1 MKQKEKVVLHLW
13 FNMQAMEAAH
23 FYTSIFQNSKVIQS
37 VKFSD
42 TSSGEVELVSFSL
55 DNVRFEAIS
64 AGPFVSINDSM
75 RLVVFCQSQE
85 ERDEYVNK
93 LAGKIRSAEN
103 MTMVEDRFGVHW
115 LFVMASSQTKQLP
128 KICTLVDAYGKAE
141 EMCDYYQGEFAT
153 KTDVRSS
160 KHNQWNV
167 LELAGN
173 PIIFADISHGPSQY
187 TGALSLLYLCEN
199 QQKID
204 SFYQGFSAEAATEQC
219 GWIVDKYGI
228 SWQIVPRMFL
238 DFATK
243 LSPTTYQKINQQILT
258 MKKIEIAQIEK
269 LI

>member
-1 MKQKEKVVLHLW
+1 
-13 FNMQAMEAAH
+13 MEAAQ

-42 TSSGEVELVSFSL
+42 TPSGEVELVSFSL
-55 DNVRFEAIS
+55 ENVRFEAIS

-75 RLVVFCQSQE
+75 RLAVFCQSQE
-85 ERDEYVNK
+85 ERDGYVNK

-103 MTMVEDRFGVHW
+103 MTMGEDRFGVHW
-115 LFVMASSQTKQLP
+115 LFAMASSQTKQLP
-128 KICTLVDAYGKAE
+128 KICPLVDAYGKAK
-141 EMCDYYQGEFAT
+141 EMCDYYQGEFAA
-153 KTDVRSS
+153 KIDVMSFER
-160 KHNQWNV
+160 NRWYV
-167 LELAGN
+167 LELDNN
-173 PIIFADISHGPSQY
+173 PIIFADISYGPSQY

-199 QQKID
+199 QKEVD
-204 SFYQGFSAEAATEQC
+204 SFYQGFSAEVESEQC
-219 GWIVDKYGI
+219 GWLVDKNGI

-238 DFATK
+238 DFAKK

>member
-13 FNMQAMEAAH
+13 FDTQAMEAAK

-42 TSSGEVELVSFSL
+42 TPSGEAELVSFSL
-55 DNVRFEAIS
+55 ENVRFEAIS
-64 AGPFVSINDSM
+64 AGPFLSINDSM
-75 RLVVFCQSQE
+75 RLVVFCHSQA

-93 LAGKIRSAEN
+93 LAGKVRSAEN

-115 LFVMASSQTKQLP
+115 LLVMASSQTKQLP
-128 KICTLVDAYGKAE
+128 KICPLVDAYGKAR
-141 EMCDYYQGEFAT
+141 EMHDYYQGEFTT
-153 KTDVRSS
+153 KTDVMSYEY
-160 KHNQWNV
+160 NQWYV

-199 QQKID
+199 QQELD
-204 SFYQGFSAEAATEQC
+204 SFYQGFSAEVESEQC

-238 DFATK
+238 DFAQK
-243 LSPTTYQKINQQILT
+243 LSPTTYQKINKQILT

>member
-13 FNMQAMEAAH
+13 FNTQAMEAVQ

-42 TSSGEVELVSFSL
+42 TPSGEVELVSFSL
-55 DNVRFEAIS
+55 ENVRFEAIS
-64 AGPFVSINDSM
+64 AGSFLSINDSM

-85 ERDEYVNK
+85 ERDGYVNK
-93 LAGKIRSAEN
+93 LTGKVRSADN

-115 LFVMASSQTKQLP
+115 LFIMTSSQTKQLP
-128 KICTLVDAYGKAE
+128 KICPLVDAYGKAR
-141 EMCDYYQGEFAT
+141 EMHDYYHGEFAT
-153 KTDVRSS
+153 KTDVMSYE
-160 KHNQWNV
+160 HNHWYV

-173 PIIFADISHGPSQY
+173 PIIFADISYGPSQY

-199 QQKID
+199 QLEID
-204 SFYQGFSAEAATEQC
+204 SFYQGFSAEAASEQC

-243 LSPTTYQKINQQILT
+243 LSPVTYQKINQQILT